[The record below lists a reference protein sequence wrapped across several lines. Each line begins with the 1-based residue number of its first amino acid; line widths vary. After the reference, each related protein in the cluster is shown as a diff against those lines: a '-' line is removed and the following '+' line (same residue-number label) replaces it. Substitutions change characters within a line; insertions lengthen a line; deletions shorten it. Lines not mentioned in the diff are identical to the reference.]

1 MQPDFA
7 KSGIALF
14 ALRNPKYRA
23 HLRASLPFWLNEVF
37 EHYGEVVA
45 FRDSL
50 LHSGASPAL
59 VLEYDQ
65 CCDEL
70 EAELRL
76 MMCKRALDAGA
87 PTPQERGS

>member
-45 FRDSL
+45 FRVAFSTVVL
-50 LHSGASPAL
+50 LRHSFSNMINVA
-59 VLEYDQ
+59 
-65 CCDEL
+65 
-70 EAELRL
+70 
-76 MMCKRALDAGA
+76 
-87 PTPQERGS
+87 TN